1 MNVWPVFQKKASGEI
16 ARKRL
21 KLLLLSDKT
30 DYPPEI
36 LEKMKDDM
44 IRVISKYM
52 EIEAD
57 GIEIQILGLTPVPSP
72 RKGPVLRA
80 SIPLCSSPKPFCVR
94 QRMHHQT

>member
-36 LEKMKDDM
+36 LEKMKDD
-44 IRVISKYM
+44 IV
-52 EIEAD
+52 
-57 GIEIQILGLTPVPSP
+57 
-72 RKGPVLRA
+72 
-80 SIPLCSSPKPFCVR
+80 
-94 QRMHHQT
+94 